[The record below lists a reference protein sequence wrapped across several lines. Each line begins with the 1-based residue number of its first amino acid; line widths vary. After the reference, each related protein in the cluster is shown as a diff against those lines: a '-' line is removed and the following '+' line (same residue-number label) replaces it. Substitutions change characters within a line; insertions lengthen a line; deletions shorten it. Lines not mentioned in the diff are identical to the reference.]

1 MMPAYIFD
9 PTNHQRD
16 PSGKFAD
23 IVGKGDDAPKTPSD
37 EAVLAYMDR
46 MAALPT
52 IDLNN
57 RPVVKNE
64 DGSISTV
71 NSMTVEFDDGY
82 FVLPTVIGDKVH
94 DEDFAVAYFRKTGE
108 HLGAFQDM
116 ETANEYAE
124 ALHLAQEKQYPNP
137 ADQPENPKEPAKLSK
152 DKLNLAP
159 SDPVKMPVKTSV
171 TRKGSKPVK
180 RIAKPTEVKTKAKSV
195 MSALRNHK
203 ISRKQALARLVK
215 LGYSE
220 QEAEKELQVA
230 LSESTERK
238 KLTRTQRLIQSWN
251 DYP

>member
-1 MMPAYIFD
+1 MPAFVFD
-9 PTNHQRD
+9 PTKHERD

-23 IVGKGDDAPKTPSD
+23 IAGKGDDAPKTPSD

-57 RPVVKNE
+57 RPVVTNE

-108 HLGAFQDM
+108 HLGSFQDM
-116 ETANEYAE
+116 ETANDYAE

-137 ADQPENPKEPAKLSK
+137 ADQEPAKDAPKDPAKLSK
-152 DKLNLAP
+152 SRLPDPP
-159 SDPVKMPVKTSV
+159 SDPVKMPTAKQ
-171 TRKGSKPVK
+171 GSKPVK
-180 RIAKPTEVKTKAKSV
+180 RAAKSPEVKTKAKSV
-195 MSALRNHK
+195 LTALRNHK

-230 LSESTERK
+230 LSESVERT

>member
-1 MMPAYIFD
+1 MPAFVFD
-9 PTNHQRD
+9 PTKHERD

-23 IVGKGDDAPKTPSD
+23 IAGKGDDAPKTPSD

-57 RPVVKNE
+57 RPVVTNE

-137 ADQPENPKEPAKLSK
+137 ADQEPA
-152 DKLNLAP
+152 P
-159 SDPVKMPVKTSV
+159 T

-180 RIAKPTEVKTKAKSV
+180 RSAKPPDTQVKAKSV
-195 MSALRNHK
+195 LTALRNHK
-203 ISRKQALARLVK
+203 ISRKQALARLAK
-215 LGYSE
+215 LGYGE

-230 LSESTERK
+230 LSESVERT